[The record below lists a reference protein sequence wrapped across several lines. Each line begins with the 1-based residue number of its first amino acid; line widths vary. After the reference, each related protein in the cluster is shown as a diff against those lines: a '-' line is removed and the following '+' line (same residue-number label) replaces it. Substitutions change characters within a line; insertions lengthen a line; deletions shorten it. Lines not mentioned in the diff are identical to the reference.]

1 MRSFLLLT
9 LLAAASAVRA
19 IVQRTGASLYHD
31 VDSTYMPMF
40 TEEQL
45 RNPNIAPLDIAS
57 EKHLNEYVSRKFES
71 NCGRVSRIVLHAPLD
86 GLFKTIYYDAE
97 PLNTPPAFLSYKAVV
112 DYVDGAPTYIRL
124 EGLVSRGVYGVRY
137 FLKGDTA
144 FTMVTRPDFIRSRVS
159 NGTAYTLDLY
169 ADLDDFEEH
178 NMVRANEN
186 SPQKI
191 AIYYPK
197 FNHYVEEVIAG
208 TKKLWA
214 YDPLSA
220 EVCLKIM
227 TYTYENKNFC
237 VVRTMDWNGFIDEYL
252 FVEGAGGYSRVSHN
266 LKENFFI
273 HGGSEAEGTQEL
285 DPNLITMVQVA
296 PPTDEE
302 SDLFNSAKFIKA
314 NVREPPKRDE
324 HWSSHT
330 AYNASGNVE
339 TFGAAHEGYLI
350 YRINDGQ
357 RVIWDRPGM
366 GIKHFTHMVTLEG
379 VELMQL
385 TAIGD
390 EGATYEYYME
400 KRKNGW
406 APITKSQMMELM
418 NPSLVTSMFGEHVT
432 IEAKDYTPE
441 ELEYINRCTTVTLDL
456 KEIVYYAWYTDR
468 VKIGNL
474 ITRKV
479 LTAVDGYAF
488 NRFVNGDEVV
498 YNPKGK
504 YLSTKVIHYKVKD
517 MDLFGF
523 DAIDKMTGKSEP
535 HYFIKRNHLWL
546 PVDEQSFNKTFLDMV
561 VLTYYKQAQ
570 VADAIKEAEEA
581 AARVDREIE
590 EGAAKF
596 IKDIDEAEASGTIG
610 SLSDGAKP
618 RRPIPKI
625 TRKPYDPYADPDEYM
640 DLPLQQ
646 ELDTHYGGHKLDR
659 AANKEF
665 LKKVR
670 KHKFIRLELK
680 GREDDRYKM
689 HAIMGPDK
697 TYRIVY
703 NPAEGY
709 LFDEVYESGVPVFAT
724 PGYIITEA
732 TIDQL
737 PDGQH
742 FLQIIAYDS
751 EGNHVMLYFYKTNK
765 YHNFKEISRAT
776 YTTLRFRSMVKTRID
791 VSKKNSHHRGVV
803 KLVSKHYKKVSAF
816 LPRYNCVIDEVRHRK
831 YIIWRFDELN
841 PEVVTRVVVF
851 SRDNIQG
858 VLLQLI
864 DARANDVQRL
874 YLNTNPKTDEYAL
887 FMHKGEMFALFK
899 EYLMSRKTGIAC
911 FSSYRPNDIDWSKEI
926 VEGSESYERIKAAL
940 TRSGRKWGKAPTL
953 SPPTEDVEEEEPE
966 ADDELSGE
974 PADEKAEKVE
984 DDDSDSD
991 DEEEE
996 EEKKPADPD
1005 DEEDLTEEQKA
1016 AKEAAAAE
1024 AAKAAK
1030 LAAIQANLNR
1040 KADIKDSSYYVSIPF
1055 TLRKVVHKE
1064 GVVWDAGNTGSVCL
1078 DVRKYSKSQY
1088 RLVELEI
1095 LTPDGRVE
1103 IRYFMNTHNGRGHYQ
1118 EVELCRIGMD
1128 I

>member
-1 MRSFLLLT
+1 
-9 LLAAASAVRA
+9 
-19 IVQRTGASLYHD
+19 
-31 VDSTYMPMF
+31 MPMF

-45 RNPNIAPLDIAS
+45 RNPNVAPLDIAS
-57 EKHLNEYVSRKFES
+57 EKHLKDYVSRKFDS
-71 NCGRVSRIVLHAPLD
+71 KCGRVSRIVLHAPLD
-86 GLFKTIYYDAE
+86 GLFKTIYYDGE

-112 DYVDGAPTYIRL
+112 DYVDGTPTYVRL

-137 FLKGDTA
+137 FLKGEA
-144 FTMVTRPDFIRSRVS
+144 SFTMVTRPDFIRSRAS
-159 NGTAYTLDLY
+159 HGTSYTLDLY
-169 ADLDDFEEH
+169 AEPEDFEE
-178 NMVRANEN
+178 NNIVRANEN

-197 FNHYVEEVIAG
+197 FNHYVQEVIAG
-208 TKKLWA
+208 TRKLWI

-252 FVEGAGGYSRVSHN
+252 YVEGAGGYSRVSHN
-266 LKENFFI
+266 PKASFYI
-273 HGGSEAEGTQEL
+273 HSGNEGEATQEA
-285 DPNLITMVQVA
+285 DPELFTMVQVA
-296 PPTDEE
+296 PPSDEE
-302 SDLFNSAKFIKA
+302 SDLFNGAKFIKV
-314 NVREPPKRDE
+314 NVRDTPKPDD
-324 HWSSHT
+324 HWSSYT

-350 YRINDGQ
+350 YRLNDGQ

-366 GIKHFTHMVTLEG
+366 GIKHFTHIVTLEG
-379 VELMQL
+379 VELIQL
-385 TAIGD
+385 TAVGD

-400 KRKNGW
+400 KRSNGW
-406 APITKSQMMELM
+406 FPITKAQMMERM
-418 NPSLVTSMFGEHVT
+418 NPSLVTNMFGEHVT
-432 IEAKDYTPE
+432 IEAKQYSPD
-441 ELEYINRCTTVTLDL
+441 ELEYLTRCTTVTLDL

-468 VKIGNL
+468 IKIGNL

-479 LTAVDGYAF
+479 LTAVDGYTF

-504 YLSTKVIHYKVKD
+504 YLSTKVIHYKIKD

-535 HYFIKRNHLWL
+535 HYFVKRNHLWM
-546 PVDEQSFNKTFLDMV
+546 PVDEHTFNKTFLDIV
-561 VLTYYKQAQ
+561 VMTYYKQAK
-570 VADAIKEAEEA
+570 VAEALKDAEDA

-596 IKDIDEAEASGTIG
+596 IKDIDEAEAAGTIG
-610 SLSDGAKP
+610 SLVDGAKP
-618 RRPIPKI
+618 RRPIPSVTI
-625 TRKPYDPYADPDEYM
+625 KPYDPYADPDEYM

-659 AANKEF
+659 AANQEF
-665 LKKVR
+665 LKKLK

-680 GREDDRYKM
+680 GREEDRYKI
-689 HAIMGPDK
+689 HAIMGPDQV
-697 TYRIVY
+697 YRIVY

-724 PGYIITEA
+724 PGYVITEA

-737 PDGQH
+737 PDGQY

-751 EGNHVMLYFYKTNK
+751 EGNQVMLYFYKTNK
-765 YHNFKEISRAT
+765 YHHFKEISRAT

-791 VSKKNSHHRGVV
+791 VSKKNDHHKGVV

-851 SRDNIQG
+851 CRDNIQG

-887 FMHKGEMFALFK
+887 FLHKGEMFALFK

-911 FSSYRPNDIDWSKEI
+911 FANYRPNDIDWSKEI
-926 VEGSESYERIKAAL
+926 VEGSEGYERIKAAL

-953 SPPTEDVEEEEPE
+953 SAPVAEPEEEEDE
-966 ADDELSGE
+966 DDEISGE
-974 PADEKAEKVE
+974 QTAEKTE
-984 DDDSDSD
+984 DDSDSD
-991 DEEEE
+991 DDD
-996 EEKKPADPD
+996 EEKKPEDGEI
-1005 DEEDLTEEQKA
+1005 DEENLTEEQKA

-1024 AAKAAK
+1024 EAKAAK

-1040 KADIKDSSYYVSIPF
+1040 KADIRDSSYYVSIPF

-1064 GVVWDAGNTGSVCL
+1064 GVVWDAENSGSVCL
-1078 DVRKYSKSQY
+1078 DFRKYSKGQY

-1103 IRYFMNTHNGRGHYQ
+1103 IRYFMNTHNGRGHYK